1 MKTVVQFTVNGDPTE
16 MLVDTRDTLL
26 EALRNELS
34 LFGTKEGCG
43 NGNCGACT
51 IIVDGVSVNSCLMLA
66 AEAEGHAV
74 TTIEGLAVNGEL
86 HPLQRAFVEAGGLQ
100 CGFCT
105 PGFLMSAKAY
115 LDRNPRPSEA
125 DLRLALAGNL
135 CRCTGY
141 DKIIR
146 AILTAAEATPAPA

>member
-1 MKTVVQFTVNGDPTE
+1 MKTVVQFTVNGEPTE
-16 MLVDTRDTLL
+16 ILVDTRDTLL

-51 IIVDGVSVNSCLMLA
+51 ILVDGVSVNSCLMLA
-66 AEAEGHAV
+66 AEAEGHTV
-74 TTIEGLAVNGEL
+74 TTVEGLAVNGEL

-105 PGFLMSAKAY
+105 PGFLMSARAY

>member
-1 MKTVVQFTVNGDPTE
+1 MKTVVPFTVNGEPTE

-26 EALRNELS
+26 DALRNELG

-51 IIVDGVSVNSCLMLA
+51 ILVDGLSVNSCLMLA
-66 AEAEGHAV
+66 AEAEGHTV
-74 TTIEGLAVNGEL
+74 TTVEGLAVDGEL
-86 HPLQRAFVEAGGLQ
+86 HPLQRAFVDAGGLQ

-115 LDRNPRPSEA
+115 LDRNPRPTEA
-125 DLRLALAGNL
+125 DLRLAL
-135 CRCTGY
+135 
-141 DKIIR
+141 
-146 AILTAAEATPAPA
+146 